1 MVASFEAK
9 MRSKGFRKKERSTLG
24 KIRGWRRQLLV
35 RQFPIHYH
43 PNHFQAP
50 AHVNFEV
57 AVHEP
62 YTYSHIHQQLNWFS
76 QYEFC
81 SVNSR
86 RVCRSKVVLTWV
98 VSKEANSHPS
108 SRRHAHRVPLNW
120 VYEIEFGR
128 ILL

>member
-1 MVASFEAK
+1 MDFLGQKKKKSYSEFYYQKTSPFYYLEKRTLMGRKQSERVINKLQKGKIEVSFEAK
-9 MRSKGFRKKERSTLG
+9 MRSKAFWRKESSTLG

-62 YTYSHIHQQLNWFS
+62 YTYSRIHQQLNW
-76 QYEFC
+76 YVTMN
-81 SVNSR
+81 SV
-86 RVCRSKVVLTWV
+86 L
-98 VSKEANSHPS
+98 
-108 SRRHAHRVPLNW
+108 
-120 VYEIEFGR
+120 
-128 ILL
+128 